1 MSQASSLRIEEGR
14 PNPLGATWTGLG
26 VNFAL
31 FSANAT
37 KVELCIFDDAGES
50 EVARVALP
58 EYTNEIWHGF
68 LPDARPGTIYGYRV
82 HGPYAPEAG
91 HRFNPNKL
99 VLDPYA
105 KGVIGQITWAPELFG
120 YVMGEED
127 TTFDERDSARF
138 MPKGRVIDP
147 AFTWGE
153 DRSPRIPWD
162 QTVLY
167 EAHVKGFTKLH
178 PAVPEPLRGTFRGMA
193 TREVVHYI
201 KSLGVTS
208 VELLPIHMFADDS
221 YLVDKGLVNY
231 WGYSTLMFFAPSRRY
246 ASVPD
251 FAFSEFKEMVSRF
264 HDAGLEVILDVVYNH
279 TCEGNENG
287 PTLSFKGID
296 NASYYRL
303 LPDQPRYYI
312 NDTGTGN
319 TVNLSNA
326 RVIQMVMDSLRYWV
340 TEMHVD
346 GFRFDLGTILA
357 RETYGFDQES
367 GFLRAV
373 SQDPVLSHVKMI
385 TEPWDCGP
393 GGYQVGG
400 FPPGWAEWNDRY
412 RDTTRAFWK
421 GDSDKLTGMATRFTG
436 SADFFNHRGR
446 PAWSSVNFLTAH
458 DGFTLNDWA
467 SYNEKHNEAN
477 GEDNNDGNSNN
488 ESWNCGV
495 EGPTDDPVVAGLRE
509 RQIKNMLATL
519 LLSRGT
525 PMLLAGDEFGRT
537 QGGNNNAYCQDN
549 EISWLDWDLHE
560 KGQHLVQFVQRLT
573 ALRRQL
579 PILHRSRF
587 LTAEWNED
595 LGVRDVTWLKAD
607 GEEMDQAAW
616 DDTEARSIGI
626 LLDGRAQVSG
636 IRRRGSDATVFVIL
650 NSYHD
655 AVTFVL
661 PKVPGGL
668 AWKCSI
674 DTNQTG
680 QPDDARYEFGDDY
693 IVTGR
698 SLLLFELILA
708 KEYVDATIN
717 TAGAAARGGA
727 VARPTVAETEASPL

>member
-1 MSQASSLRIEEGR
+1 MSQSTTPRIQEGR
-14 PNPLGATWTGLG
+14 PFPQGATWNGLG
-26 VNFAL
+26 VNFSL

-37 KVELCIFDDAGES
+37 KVELCLFDDSGET
-50 EVARVALP
+50 ELARVALP

-68 LPDARPGTIYGYRV
+68 LPDARPGTVYGYRV
-82 HGPYAPEAG
+82 HGPYDPENG

-105 KGVIGQITWAPELFG
+105 KAVIGQITWAPEVFG
-120 YVMGEED
+120 YILGQED
-127 TTFDERDSARF
+127 TTFDERDSAKF
-138 MPKGRVIDP
+138 MVKGRVIDP
-147 AFTWGE
+147 AFTWGD
-153 DRSPRIPWD
+153 DRAPRVPWD
-162 QTVLY
+162 QTVIY
-167 EAHVKGFTKLH
+167 ETHVKGYTKLH
-178 PAVPEPLRGTFRGMA
+178 PDVPEELRGTFRGLA
-193 TREVVHYI
+193 TPEVVRYI
-201 KSLGVTS
+201 RDLGVTT

-221 YLVDKGLVNY
+221 YLLEKGLVNY
-231 WGYSTLMFFAPSRRY
+231 WGYSTLAFFAPSRRY

-264 HDAGLEVILDVVYNH
+264 HAAGIEVILDVVYNH
-279 TCEGNENG
+279 TCEGNEKG
-287 PTLSFKGID
+287 PTISFKGVD

-303 LPDQPRYYI
+303 LPDQKRYYI

-357 RETYGFDQES
+357 REDSGFDVES

-373 SQDPVLSHVKMI
+373 GQDPVLSQVKMI

-412 RDTTRAFWK
+412 RDNVRAYWK
-421 GDSDKLTGMATRFTG
+421 GDGGKIKDVATRFTG
-436 SADFFNHRGR
+436 SSDFFNKRGR

-477 GEDNNDGNSNN
+477 GEDNKDGNSNN
-488 ESWNCGV
+488 ESWNCGA
-495 EGPTDDPVVAGLRE
+495 EGPTDDTEVRGIRE

-525 PMLLAGDEFGRT
+525 PMILAGDEFGRT

-560 KGQHLVQFVQRLT
+560 KGRNLVRFVSQVT
-573 ALRRQL
+573 ALRRRL
-579 PILHRSRF
+579 PILTRSRF
-587 LTAEWNED
+587 LTAEWNEE
-595 LGVRDVTWLKAD
+595 LGIKDVTWLKPN
-607 GEEMDQAAW
+607 GHEMDQEAW
-616 DDTEARSIGI
+616 DDANSRCIGI
-626 LLDGRAQVSG
+626 LLDGRAQASG
-636 IRRRGSDATVFVIL
+636 IRRRGADATVLVIL
-650 NSYHD
+650 NSYHGGIG
-655 AVTFVL
+655 FRL
-661 PKVPGGL
+661 PEVPGGL
-668 AWKCSI
+668 AWRCSV
-674 DTNQTG
+674 DTNQEDSAT
-680 QPDDARYEFGDDY
+680 DARFEFEAEY
-693 IVTGR
+693 LVTGR
-698 SLLLFELILA
+698 SLLLFELVLDKA
-708 KEYVDATIN
+708 YSE
-717 TAGAAARGGA
+717 ARGLPYVVDPPTAA
-727 VARPTVAETEASPL
+727 VEEELA

>member
-1 MSQASSLRIEEGR
+1 MSQANGFRIEEGR
-14 PNPLGATWTGLG
+14 PFPQGATWTGLG

-37 KVELCIFDDAGES
+37 KVELCLFDDRGET
-50 EVARVALP
+50 EIGRVALP
-58 EYTNEIWHGF
+58 EYTNEVWHGF
-68 LPDARPGTIYGYRV
+68 LPEARPGTVYGYRV
-82 HGPYAPEAG
+82 HGPYDPENG

-105 KGVIGQITWAPELFG
+105 KAVVGVIKWAPELFG
-120 YVMGEED
+120 YKMGEED
-127 TTFDERDSARF
+127 TTFDERDSAPF
-138 MPKGRVIDP
+138 MPKARVIDP
-147 AFTWGE
+147 AFTWGD
-153 DRSPRIPWD
+153 DRAPRVPWER
-162 QTVLY
+162 TVIY
-167 EAHVKGFTKLH
+167 ETHVKGFTKLH
-178 PAVPEPLRGTFRGMA
+178 PAVPEPLRGTYRGLA
-193 TREVVHYI
+193 TPEVVRYI
-201 KSLGVTS
+201 RDLGVTT
-208 VELLPIHMFADDS
+208 VELLPTHMFADDS
-221 YLVDKGLVNY
+221 YLVEKGLVNY
-231 WGYSTLMFFAPSRRY
+231 WGYSTLAFFAPSRRY
-246 ASVPD
+246 AAVPD

-264 HDAGLEVILDVVYNH
+264 HAAGIEVIMDVVYNH
-279 TCEGNENG
+279 TCEGNEKG

-303 LPDQPRYYI
+303 LPDQKRYYI

-326 RVIQMVMDSLRYWV
+326 RVIQLVMDSLRYWV

-357 RETYGFDQES
+357 REAYGFDQES

-373 SQDPVLSHVKMI
+373 GQDPVLSQVKMI

-412 RDTTRAFWK
+412 RDNIRAYWK
-421 GDSDKLTGMATRFTG
+421 GDAGKIKDVATRFTG
-436 SADFFNHRGR
+436 SSDFFNRRGR

-477 GEDNNDGNSNN
+477 GENNNDGNSNN
-488 ESWNCGV
+488 ESWNCGA
-495 EGPTDDPVVAGLRE
+495 EGPTDDPDINALRT

-525 PMLLAGDEFGRT
+525 PMMLAGDEFGRT

-549 EISWLDWDLHE
+549 EISWLNWELED
-560 KGQHLVQFVQRLT
+560 KGKSLIRFVSQLT
-573 ALRRQL
+573 ALRRRL
-579 PILHRSRF
+579 PILYRSRF
-587 LTAEWNED
+587 LTAEWNDE
-595 LGVRDVTWLKAD
+595 LGVKDVTWLEPT

-616 DDTEARSIGI
+616 DDAGTRCLGI
-626 LLDGRAQVSG
+626 LLDGRTQTSG
-636 IRRRGSDATVFVIL
+636 IRRRGADATVLVIM

-655 AVTFVL
+655 GVPFIL
-661 PKVPGGL
+661 PVVPGGL
-668 AWKCSI
+668 AWRCLV
-674 DTNQTG
+674 DTNQNHA
-680 QPDDARYEFGDDY
+680 PDGTQFEFGAEY

-698 SLLLFELILA
+698 SLLLFELVLDSA
-708 KEYVDATIN
+708 YTE
-717 TAGAAARGGA
+717 ARGIQTYSQPA
-727 VARPTVAETEASPL
+727 VASEEGD

>member
-1 MSQASSLRIEEGR
+1 MTQSSGFRVEEGR
-14 PNPLGATWTGLG
+14 PFPQGATWTGLG

-37 KVELCIFDDAGES
+37 KVELCLFDDSGET
-50 EVARVALP
+50 EIGRVALP
-58 EYTNEIWHGF
+58 EYTNEVWHGF
-68 LPDARPGTIYGYRV
+68 LPEARPGTVYGYRV
-82 HGPYAPEAG
+82 HGPYDPENG

-105 KGVIGQITWAPELFG
+105 KAVVGNIKWAPELFG
-120 YVMGEED
+120 YKMGEED
-127 TTFDERDSARF
+127 TTFDERDSAPF

-147 AFTWGE
+147 AFTWGD
-153 DRSPRIPWD
+153 DRAPCVPWER
-162 QTVLY
+162 TVIY
-167 EAHVKGFTKLH
+167 ETHVKGFTKLH
-178 PAVPEPLRGTFRGMA
+178 PAVPETLRGTYRGLA
-193 TREVVHYI
+193 TPELVRYI
-201 KSLGVTS
+201 RDLGVTT
-208 VELLPIHMFADDS
+208 VELLPTHMFADDS
-221 YLVDKGLVNY
+221 YLVEKGLVNY
-231 WGYSTLMFFAPSRRY
+231 WGYSTLAFFAPSRRY
-246 ASVPD
+246 AAVPD

-264 HDAGLEVILDVVYNH
+264 HAAGIEVIMDVVYNH
-279 TCEGNENG
+279 TCEGNEKG

-303 LPDQPRYYI
+303 LPDQKRYYI

-326 RVIQMVMDSLRYWV
+326 RVIQLVMDSLRYWV

-357 RETYGFDQES
+357 REAYGFDQES

-373 SQDPVLSHVKMI
+373 GQDPVLSQVKMI

-412 RDTTRAFWK
+412 RDNIRAYWK
-421 GDSDKLTGMATRFTG
+421 GDAGKIKDVATRFTG
-436 SADFFNHRGR
+436 SSDFFNRRGR

-477 GEDNNDGNSNN
+477 GEDNNDGSSNN

-495 EGPTDDPVVAGLRE
+495 EGPTDDPDINALRT

-549 EISWLDWDLHE
+549 EISWLNWEFED
-560 KGQHLVQFVQRLT
+560 KGKSLIRFVSQLT
-573 ALRRQL
+573 ALRQRL
-579 PILHRSRF
+579 PILYRSRF
-587 LTAEWNED
+587 LTAEWNDE
-595 LGVRDVTWLKAD
+595 LGIKDVTWLTPG
-607 GEEMDQAAW
+607 GEEMGQPAW
-616 DDTEARSIGI
+616 DDESTRCVGI
-626 LLDGRAQVSG
+626 LLDGRAQASG
-636 IRRRGSDATVFVIL
+636 IRRRGADATVVVIL

-655 AVTFVL
+655 GVPFTL
-661 PKVPGGL
+661 PVVPGGL
-668 AWKCSI
+668 AWRCLI
-674 DTNQTG
+674 DTNQENG
-680 QPDDARYEFGDDY
+680 PDATQFEFGTEY
-693 IVTGR
+693 MVTGR
-698 SLLLFELILA
+698 SLLLFELLLDSA
-708 KEYVDATIN
+708 YTE
-717 TAGAAARGGA
+717 ARGIQSYSHPA
-727 VARPTVAETEASPL
+727 VALEEGD

>member
-1 MSQASSLRIEEGR
+1 MSQANSFRIEEGR
-14 PNPLGATWTGLG
+14 PFPQGATWTGLG

-31 FSANAT
+31 FSAHAT
-37 KVELCIFDDAGES
+37 KVELCIFDDAGQTELG
-50 EVARVALP
+50 RVALP

-68 LPDARPGTIYGYRV
+68 LPEARPGTVYGYRV
-82 HGPYAPEAG
+82 HGPYEPENG

-105 KGVIGQITWAPELFG
+105 KAVIGQIEWAPELFG

-127 TTFDERDSARF
+127 TTFDTRDSARF
-138 MPKGRVIDP
+138 MPKARVIDP
-147 AFTWGE
+147 AFTWGD
-153 DRSPRIPWD
+153 DRSPRVPWD

-167 EAHVKGFTKLH
+167 ETHVKGFTKLH
-178 PAVPEPLRGTFRGMA
+178 PAVPDELRGTFRGLV
-193 TREVVHYI
+193 TPEVVRYI
-201 KSLGVTS
+201 KDLGVTS

-221 YLVDKGLVNY
+221 YLAEKGLVNY
-231 WGYSTLMFFAPSRRY
+231 WGYSTLAFFAPSRRY

-264 HDAGLEVILDVVYNH
+264 HAAGIEVILDVVYNH
-279 TCEGNENG
+279 TCEGNEKG
-287 PTLSFKGID
+287 PTLSFKGVD

-303 LPDQPRYYI
+303 LPDQKRFYI

-373 SQDPVLSHVKMI
+373 GQDPVLSQVKMI

-412 RDTTRAFWK
+412 RDNVRAYWK
-421 GDSDKLTGMATRFTG
+421 GDAGKIKDFATRFTG
-436 SADFFNHRGR
+436 SSDFFNHRGR
-446 PAWSSVNFLTAH
+446 PAWSSINFLTAH

-467 SYNEKHNEAN
+467 SYNEKHNDAN
-477 GEDNNDGNSNN
+477 GEDNKDGNSNN
-488 ESWNCGV
+488 ESWNCGA
-495 EGPTDDPVVAGLRE
+495 EGETDDPAINGLRE

-549 EISWLDWDLHE
+549 EISWLNWNLEE
-560 KGQHLVQFVQRLT
+560 KGRNLARFVSGLT
-573 ALRRQL
+573 ALRRRL
-579 PILHRSRF
+579 PILHRARF
-587 LTAEWNED
+587 LTAEWNEE
-595 LGVRDVTWLKAD
+595 LGVKDVTWLLPSGA
-607 GEEMDQAAW
+607 EMDQGAW
-616 DDTEARSIGI
+616 DDAETRCIGI
-626 LLDGRAQVSG
+626 LLDGRAQASG
-636 IRRRGSDATVFVIL
+636 IHRRGSDATVLVIV
-650 NSYHD
+650 NSHHD
-655 AVTFVL
+655 GLDFML
-661 PKVPGGL
+661 PEVVGGL
-668 AWKCSI
+668 AWTCSI
-674 DTNQTG
+674 DTNQVG
-680 QPDDARYEFGDDY
+680 EPDAERLAFGTEY
-693 IVTGR
+693 RVTGR
-698 SLLLFELILA
+698 SLLLFELVLD
-708 KEYVDATIN
+708 KEYAE
-717 TAGAAARGGA
+717 ARGAAP
-727 VARPTVAETEASPL
+727 RPMVDIFEPAAPEAEPT